1 MQLTIDLPE
10 NLAVSLNSNRR
21 DLDAII
27 EEGLRMVRA
36 RSTAGYRDLSDV
48 LEFLATLPEPEEILE
63 LRPTPELHDRIEN
76 LLEKNRNEGLN
87 EADERFWASYEFIE
101 HLVQRAKKAARAKLG
116 Q

>member
-10 NLAVSLNSNRR
+10 NLAISLNSNRR

-27 EEGLRMVRA
+27 EEGLRMVRV

-48 LEFLATLPEPEEILE
+48 LEFLATLPEPEAIIE
-63 LRPTPELHDRIEN
+63 LRATPELQKRIED
-76 LLEKNRNEGLN
+76 LLEKNRNEGMD
-87 EADERFWASYEFIE
+87 ESDERFWASYEFIE
-101 HLVQRAKKAARAKLG
+101 HLVQRAKRAARKKLG

>member
-27 EEGLRMVRA
+27 EEGLRMVRT
-36 RSTAGYRDLSDV
+36 RSMAGYRDLSDV
-48 LEFLATLPEPEEILE
+48 VEFLATLPEPKEIME
-63 LRPTPELHDRIEN
+63 LRPTPELQNRIES

-87 EADERFWASYEFIE
+87 ESDEQFWESYEFIE
-101 HLVQRAKKAARAKLG
+101 HLVQRAKRAAMKKLG